1 MEQSRKEKV
10 PVFIVGYDSV
20 KDYRQ
25 FKIAILKSV
34 NLNLVSLVYYIGKE
48 EFNTQMENFCKEF
61 GVDCEKISILPAKMS
76 NEQIEKL
83 STVKSLVVF
92 DNGEDKRIKKYK
104 SFVKKLPVYTN
115 IWKTKRGNLLLK

>member
-1 MEQSRKEKV
+1 MEQNRKEKV

-61 GVDCEKISILPAKMS
+61 GVDCEKISVLPAKMS
-76 NEQIEKL
+76 NEQIEKFL
-83 STVKSLVVF
+83 QVTHILI
-92 DNGEDKRIKKYK
+92 IKI
-104 SFVKKLPVYTN
+104 S
-115 IWKTKRGNLLLK
+115 